1 MSPVAGTPLPL
12 LIFSLFLTLFAV
24 WKSRYRRYYLPLL
37 SLTAGVLTE
46 TTLRPGPP
54 PELDAESGETVLL
67 RGCVVEPPA
76 MSESRAQF
84 LLELEPGARVRVTK
98 YLPDNDTLGLQ
109 LTYGQI
115 VEFEARIRVPRNF
128 GNPGSFDFKGYLA
141 RRNVYWTASIS
152 SSATISVLAG
162 SCGNRAMNLLYNLR
176 VALLRRVERLYSTD
190 RYVLG
195 MLEALLVGETAR
207 MERTWADEFRRTG
220 TYHAIVVSGLHV
232 TVIAAAIAL
241 LLRLFARHSWWV
253 TAVTVAAVWIYA
265 GMCGWQAPVL
275 RSAAGYSLFAVGRYF
290 HRRSRL
296 LNLLAAIAL
305 LFLIAAPQQ
314 VSEAS
319 FQLTFFSVLA
329 LGALAVPAVEATST
343 PLRHGLADLGDEAKD
358 AHLLPRAAAFR
369 IEMRL
374 IAETFWLLFR
384 LPRRYSHAFIAIAG
398 AALFWIWE
406 TLLVSVAIQIGLAL
420 PMIVYFHRMSISGV
434 TANLIVTPLLTF
446 AVPSGLLAVATSWGW
461 PVWITGALVRAAGA
475 VAAWH
480 ARWEPNWRVPDP
492 PYWLAAAFLAALILL
507 AVTRKRI
514 LLVPVL
520 ALLAILIWRPFA
532 PQSSPG
538 WLELT
543 MLDVG
548 QGEAMLIGFP
558 DGKWMMVD
566 AGGIPVYGKRP
577 VPSRMEIGED
587 VVTPYLLSRGI
598 RRIDIAVS
606 THQHDDHAQGLPAVM
621 DNFRPRQLWTGATP
635 ESPVWRTL
643 QRQAAKLAINIVSMH
658 RSQHREIGGVNIDV
672 LSPAPGYQPRNTAS
686 NNDSLVLSLQYG
698 AHRFLLTGDAERL
711 AEHAMLDALP
721 RATVLKVGHHGSK
734 TSTSNLLLDA
744 VQPSFALISAGQD
757 NPFRHPHAEVLQRLA
772 ERHTAVF
779 RTDQW
784 GLIRLRTN
792 GQRLQV
798 ESSRWQNF

>member
-1 MSPVAGTPLPL
+1 MSPALATPLSILTLSL
-12 LIFSLFLTLFAV
+12 LITLLAV
-24 WKSRYRRYYLPLL
+24 WKSQYRRYYLPLF
-37 SLTAGVLTE
+37 SLTAGMLTE
-46 TTLRPGPP
+46 TSLRPGPP

-98 YLPDNDTLGLQ
+98 YLPDTDTLGLPF
-109 LTYGQI
+109 TYGQI
-115 VEFEARIRVPRNF
+115 VEFEAKIRVPRNF

-141 RRNVYWTASIS
+141 RRDIHWTASIS
-152 SSATISVLAG
+152 PNTTITVLAG
-162 SCGNRAMNLLYNLR
+162 SCGSRAMTLLYGMR
-176 VALLRRVERLYSTD
+176 VSLLRRVEQFYFSD
-190 RYVLG
+190 HYVLG
-195 MLEALLVGETAR
+195 ILEALLVGETAR

-232 TVIAAAIAL
+232 TVIAFAIAL
-241 LLRLFARHSWWV
+241 LLRLIARHSWWV

-275 RSAAGYSLFAVGRYF
+275 RSAAGYSLFAIGRFFY
-290 HRRSRL
+290 RRSRL

-314 VSEAS
+314 MSEAS
-319 FQLTFFSVLA
+319 FQLTFLSVLA
-329 LGALAVPAVEATST
+329 LGALAVPAVEATSA
-343 PLRHGLADLGDEAKD
+343 PLRQGLADLGDEAKD

-374 IAETFWLLFR
+374 IAETFWLLLR
-384 LPRRYSHAFIAIAG
+384 IPRRYSYACIAIAG
-398 AALFWIWE
+398 SALSWIWE

-420 PMIVYFHRMSISGV
+420 PMIIYFHRMSLSGV
-434 TANLIVTPLLTF
+434 TANLIVTPLLTI
-446 AVPSGLLAVATSWGW
+446 AVPTGLIAVATGWAW
-461 PVWITGALVRAAGA
+461 PVWITGALVRAAGY

-480 ARWEPNWRVPDP
+480 ARWEPAWRVPDP
-492 PYWLAAAFLAALILL
+492 PLWLAAAFLAALILL
-507 AVTRKRI
+507 AVTHRRI
-514 LLVPVL
+514 LLIPVL
-520 ALLAILIWRPFA
+520 ALLAILVWHPFP

-538 WLELT
+538 WLELA

-558 DGKWMMVD
+558 DGRWMMVD

-577 VPSRMEIGED
+577 VASRMEIGED

-606 THQHDDHAQGLPAVM
+606 THQHDDHAQGLLAVLE
-621 DNFRPRQLWTGATP
+621 NFRPRELWVGATP
-635 ESPVWRTL
+635 ESDAWKAL
-643 QRQAAKLAINIVSMH
+643 QRAATKLAVPIVPM
-658 RSQHREIGGVNIDV
+658 RRPQHRQIAGVNIDV
-672 LSPAPGYQPRNTAS
+672 LSPAPDYSPRRTAT

-698 AHRFLLTGDAERL
+698 AQRFLLTGDAERL
-711 AEHAMLDALP
+711 AEQAMLDALP

-734 TSTSNLLLDA
+734 TSTSDLLLDA
-744 VQPSFALISAGQD
+744 VQPSFALISAGKD
-757 NPFRHPHAEVLQRLA
+757 NTFHHPHEEVLQRLA
-772 ERHTAVF
+772 QRHTAVF

-792 GQRLQV
+792 GRHLQL
-798 ESSRWQNF
+798 EPSQ